1 MAKNISFT
9 ENFSIISGSQIG
21 SCGTVRVG
29 ILDFTSVLPPLNG
42 EARVTSSK
50 NSLPTDFWVLLED
63 TRRPCHLPNLS

>member
-29 ILDFTSVLPPLNG
+29 ILDFTCVLPPLNG
-42 EARVTSSK
+42 YAGEARV
-50 NSLPTDFWVLLED
+50 F
-63 TRRPCHLPNLS
+63 

>member
-29 ILDFTSVLPPLNG
+29 ILDFTCVMPPLNG
-42 EARVTSSK
+42 FAGEDKVTFLK
-50 NSLPTDFWVLLED
+50 NSLPTY
-63 TRRPCHLPNLS
+63 